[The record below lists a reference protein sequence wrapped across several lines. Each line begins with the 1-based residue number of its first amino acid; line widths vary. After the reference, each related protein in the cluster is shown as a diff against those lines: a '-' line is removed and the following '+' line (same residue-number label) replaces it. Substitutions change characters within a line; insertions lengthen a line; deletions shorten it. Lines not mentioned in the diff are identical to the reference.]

1 MEYDLHNLFQS
12 AAKFFFKRYKSQG
25 GSQKKLA
32 DKLGITQS
40 YLSSVINGS
49 RTASME
55 MYSKIANA
63 LYGPFDKFLKAGRL
77 IVDGHDPLEDPKPDS
92 ADSVESLIAHLTHYV
107 MEQHLIHKKLQI
119 SEEKFRDI
127 SLTSGDMIF
136 ELDEDM
142 KVSFIAGNFEQTT
155 GKTKDEILGSKFSDY
170 LDEPEKERLAAL
182 AEESIKNNSI
192 LNTVITIKNDDQE
205 YYRHV
210 IAKPILSQETKK
222 FNGFR
227 GTYRDITSRKR
238 LEKDLA
244 EEMCLFQSAI
254 NIFEE
259 DGLLFID
266 KNNKVLRW
274 NEYYKDLIGYPD
286 EVLETRDLNQ
296 YLKYLKPMLADLDDY
311 EEGLREVME
320 SKDVTLHYC
329 KLKDGRIIRRQIYPI
344 YNNDQFYGRILRL
357 KDVTEETKSH
367 RNHPRK
373 GNG

>member
-1 MEYDLHNLFQS
+1 
-12 AAKFFFKRYKSQG
+12 
-25 GSQKKLA
+25 
-32 DKLGITQS
+32 
-40 YLSSVINGS
+40 
-49 RTASME
+49 
-55 MYSKIANA
+55 
-63 LYGPFDKFLKAGRL
+63 
-77 IVDGHDPLEDPKPDS
+77 
-92 ADSVESLIAHLTHYV
+92 
-107 MEQHLIHKKLQI
+107 
-119 SEEKFRDI
+119 
-127 SLTSGDMIF
+127 
-136 ELDEDM
+136 
-142 KVSFIAGNFEQTT
+142 
-155 GKTKDEILGSKFSDY
+155 
-170 LDEPEKERLAAL
+170 
-182 AEESIKNNSI
+182 
-192 LNTVITIKNDDQE
+192 
-205 YYRHV
+205 
-210 IAKPILSQETKK
+210 
-222 FNGFR
+222 
-227 GTYRDITSRKR
+227 
-238 LEKDLA
+238 
-244 EEMCLFQSAI
+244 MCLFQSAI